1 MLGRASVHA
10 SECFEQG
17 FIGADFDIREDLTFR
32 LPDQWKDFNREFVPI
47 VMATDPE
54 KSKIGAGLSCGSLW
68 TVCKGIAKGD
78 LVLCPDGAGTYQVG
92 RVIGDYY
99 YVPEGNLPHRRKV
112 EWLDAPIQRSLMSQ
126 AFKASSGSIGTVANV
141 SQYAEEI
148 EQLMRVSVD
157 LRPRL
162 TVVPEEDVEAFSE
175 FMMEE
180 HLESFLEKNWDQ
192 TLLGR
197 DYMIYAEGGENIGR
211 QYRTEAGIIDIL
223 AQSRDGKR
231 LLVVELK
238 RGRTSDVVVGQ
249 TLRYMGYVQEELTT
263 EGQTVEGAI
272 IALEEDRN
280 LLRALTQTPAI
291 KFYRYKIDFSLIP
304 VD

>member
-1 MLGRASVHA
+1 
-10 SECFEQG
+10 
-17 FIGADFDIREDLTFR
+17 
-32 LPDQWKDFNREFVPI
+32 
-47 VMATDPE
+47 
-54 KSKIGAGLSCGSLW
+54 
-68 TVCKGIAKGD
+68 
-78 LVLCPDGAGTYQVG
+78 
-92 RVIGDYY
+92 
-99 YVPEGNLPHRRKV
+99 
-112 EWLDAPIQRSLMSQ
+112 MSQ
-126 AFKASSGSIGTVANV
+126 PLKASTGSIGTVANV
-141 SQYAEEI
+141 TQYADEI
-148 EQLMRVSVD
+148 EQLMQVSVD
-157 LRPRL
+157 LGHRRP
-162 TVVPEEDVEAFSE
+162 VVQDEEAEALSE

-238 RGRTSDVVVGQ
+238 RGKTSDVVVGQ

-272 IALEEDRN
+272 IALEDDKN
-280 LLRALTQTPAI
+280 LQRALTQTPAI

-304 VD
+304 VQ